1 MWVWACFLLAFTCP
15 PEEASAV
22 FLLLLGSSGSAPS
35 HSCDYFLSLL
45 SSEVQANLSA
55 AHTLLSPSF
64 SCTLHT
70 SSYQLEDQLL
80 RKNHHQG
87 ELPGKNFPPAF
98 PPTTYLHLEI
108 LTTLPPRAILLP
120 SQTKYRWPAYLG
132 MQINLDSSSLVD
144 CRRRKG
150 TWWIIYRHG
159 KTRKKSTEQL
169 YSS

>member
-1 MWVWACFLLAFTCP
+1 M
-15 PEEASAV
+15 

-87 ELPGKNFPPAF
+87 ELLGK
-98 PPTTYLHLEI
+98 
-108 LTTLPPRAILLP
+108 LPPSLSTHHLLTP
-120 SQTKYRWPAYLG
+120 GNTYYIIATCY
-132 MQINLDSSSLVD
+132 SSSKSNKIPLT
-144 CRRRKG
+144 CISRYANQLRQFFFSRLWEKEGNLMNYLPARKNP
-150 TWWIIYRHG
+150 
-159 KTRKKSTEQL
+159 
-169 YSS
+169 